1 MRKVN
6 HNPYISSIIV
16 NLITLV
22 MSCSRGYNQH
32 ADQYYEEGILFYER
46 MEYERSVESFDKVLE
61 LAPYGE
67 DNNLVYFNR
76 GLAHLKNRQYAK
88 SIYDLTK
95 ALELTSYSDNQ
106 LKFDIFA
113 FRGEA
118 YQKNNE
124 LDNAIKDYSD
134 AVRLIPKHK
143 NIKYIYSSR
152 AWVWFAKE
160 DYAMAINDFSEAI
173 KVDPELGEAYYGR
186 ASVWY
191 EKKDLQRAL
200 ADAKEAVRLDPT
212 KKKYEDLFFK
222 TKSAMNQ
229 K

>member
-1 MRKVN
+1 
-6 HNPYISSIIV
+6 
-16 NLITLV
+16 
-22 MSCSRGYNQH
+22 MSCSSGYNKH

-46 MEYERSVESFDKVLE
+46 MEYERSIESFDKVLE
-61 LAPYGE
+61 LAPYGK

-76 GLAHLKNRQYAK
+76 GMAYLKNRQYDK

-95 ALELTSYSDNQ
+95 ALELTSYSDNK

-124 LDNAIKDYSD
+124 LDNAIKDYSE
-134 AVRLIPKHK
+134 AVRLKPKHK
-143 NIKYIYSSR
+143 SIKYIYSSR

-160 DYAMAINDFSEAI
+160 DYMMAINDFSKAI
-173 KVDPELGEAYYGR
+173 KVDPELDEAYFGR

-191 EKKDLQRAL
+191 KKKDFQRAL
-200 ADAKEAVRLDPT
+200 ADAKEAVRLEPAN
-212 KKKYEDLFFK
+212 KKYEDLLFK
-222 TKSAMNQ
+222 TKSAMDQ

>member
-1 MRKVN
+1 MRKFN

-16 NLITLV
+16 ILIMLT
-22 MSCSRGYNQH
+22 MSCSSGYNKH

-46 MEYERSVESFDKVLE
+46 MEYERSIENFDKVLE
-61 LAPYGE
+61 LAPYGK

-76 GLAHLKNRQYAK
+76 GMAHLKNRQYDK

-95 ALELTSYSDNQ
+95 ALELTSNSDNE

-124 LDNAIKDYSD
+124 LDNAIKDYSE
-134 AVRLIPKHK
+134 AVRLKPKHK

-152 AWVWFAKE
+152 AWVWFAKK
-160 DYAMAINDFSEAI
+160 DYTMAINDFGKAI
-173 KVDPELGEAYYGR
+173 KVDPELDEAYFGR
-186 ASVWY
+186 ASCWY
-191 EKKDLQRAL
+191 EKKDFQRAL
-200 ADAKEAVRLDPT
+200 VDAKEAVRLKPAN
-212 KKKYEDLFFK
+212 KKYEDLLFR
-222 TKSAMNQ
+222 TKSAMDQ